1 MEKQIHKEWTE
12 EELNNLPELYK
23 TNSIRQIAL
32 LLNRTYDGV
41 SAKINRLKLKKIRL
55 SKPKPIL
62 KELLINQGKDW
73 TIEDELILKQKYESK
88 SNRELSEILKRDKGS
103 LMKKANSM
111 GLYKSNK
118 KRSEVAKKWTQEEDN
133 KLKEVYNLMTNA
145 NIAELFNAS
154 LTSVEHRAAKFGLRK
169 TKEYISKV
177 HTGVKRTTGRNL
189 TFEFV
194 KEIASKYKSKAE
206 FQTKDCSAYNI
217 ALRRGWLDKI
227 CSHMLSLRYG
237 SLPQL
242 VLRDFIKQ
250 LFKLDNSGVLY
261 STRKVIK
268 PLELDVWV
276 PIYKL
281 AFEYDGAFWH
291 KEENNKIELCDKIGV
306 KLIVI
311 KETKQRNEI
320 HIKKQLIEKL
330 NVINKQTG
338 LLITPEQINVLV
350 VSSECYDMVLNK
362 DDIHKICQTYMV
374 LNDFKIEQSNLYDK
388 ICKRGLV
395 KEFTGHMKR
404 RFDRNKW
411 NVETVTN
418 TVNKYVTL
426 KDFREK
432 EENCYN
438 YILNHDELRPLLE
451 CLEKTKVSNSFWA
464 DDKNIINVVEKYT
477 ILRDFKEN
485 ESACYSYI
493 IKHPEKKH
501 LISHLEK
508 NIHKVSFWINPENI
522 INAVSEYTTLK
533 EFMEN
538 EPSCYKYINEHPENK
553 HFIEHLQRK
562 QLPDGYWGNIDNMT
576 GAINGYVTLKDFAAN
591 ESACYSYMLK
601 HKEYMPLISHLEK
614 GQLPSGFWKNPEN
627 VIKVVSQYTTL
638 KDFRENEPGCYSSVI
653 KNKDNLSL
661 IARLKKFGVDNDYW
675 SDPKNIIEAARNH
688 ITLND
693 FRKQYPTA
701 YGYIMKNKELLQFI
715 EHLEKEK
722 VPNGYW
728 SNPEN
733 IKKVVNKYEW
743 LSDFRANEKACVSY
757 IYKHQEMLPLIAH
770 LKKYKKQSPKDLT
783 LGT

>member
-12 EELNNLPELYK
+12 GELNNLPELYK

-261 STRKVIK
+261 STRKEI
-268 PLELDVWV
+268 
-276 PIYKL
+276 
-281 AFEYDGAFWH
+281 
-291 KEENNKIELCDKIGV
+291 
-306 KLIVI
+306 
-311 KETKQRNEI
+311 KQRNEI

-464 DDKNIINVVEKYT
+464 DDKNIIN
-477 ILRDFKEN
+477 
-485 ESACYSYI
+485 
-493 IKHPEKKH
+493 
-501 LISHLEK
+501 
-508 NIHKVSFWINPENI
+508 
-522 INAVSEYTTLK
+522 
-533 EFMEN
+533 
-538 EPSCYKYINEHPENK
+538 
-553 HFIEHLQRK
+553 
-562 QLPDGYWGNIDNMT
+562 
-576 GAINGYVTLKDFAAN
+576 
-591 ESACYSYMLK
+591 
-601 HKEYMPLISHLEK
+601 
-614 GQLPSGFWKNPEN
+614 
-627 VIKVVSQYTTL
+627 
-638 KDFRENEPGCYSSVI
+638 
-653 KNKDNLSL
+653 
-661 IARLKKFGVDNDYW
+661 
-675 SDPKNIIEAARNH
+675 
-688 ITLND
+688 
-693 FRKQYPTA
+693 
-701 YGYIMKNKELLQFI
+701 
-715 EHLEKEK
+715 
-722 VPNGYW
+722 
-728 SNPEN
+728 
-733 IKKVVNKYEW
+733 
-743 LSDFRANEKACVSY
+743 
-757 IYKHQEMLPLIAH
+757 
-770 LKKYKKQSPKDLT
+770 
-783 LGT
+783 

>member
-12 EELNNLPELYK
+12 GELNNLPELYK

-281 AFEYDGAFWH
+281 AFEYDGIHGTLAIPRRPGILHPAYFVFPHVAFVDQLPNLALAQIV
-291 KEENNKIELCDKIGV
+291 EALVDGDFVDPGDQRAAEIEALDGQVDLRKYLLC
-306 KLIVI
+306 
-311 KETKQRNEI
+311 
-320 HIKKQLIEKL
+320 
-330 NVINKQTG
+330 NVFHVVALAHDTVDDREH
-338 LLITPEQINVLV
+338 LALV
-350 VSSECYDMVLNK
+350 AL
-362 DDIHKICQTYMV
+362 H
-374 LNDFKIEQSNLYDK
+374 NLA
-388 ICKRGLV
+388 
-395 KEFTGHMKR
+395 KR
-404 RFDRNKW
+404 R
-411 NVETVTN
+411 
-418 TVNKYVTL
+418 
-426 KDFREK
+426 
-432 EENCYN
+432 
-438 YILNHDELRPLLE
+438 
-451 CLEKTKVSNSFWA
+451 
-464 DDKNIINVVEKYT
+464 
-477 ILRDFKEN
+477 
-485 ESACYSYI
+485 
-493 IKHPEKKH
+493 
-501 LISHLEK
+501 
-508 NIHKVSFWINPENI
+508 
-522 INAVSEYTTLK
+522 
-533 EFMEN
+533 
-538 EPSCYKYINEHPENK
+538 
-553 HFIEHLQRK
+553 
-562 QLPDGYWGNIDNMT
+562 
-576 GAINGYVTLKDFAAN
+576 
-591 ESACYSYMLK
+591 
-601 HKEYMPLISHLEK
+601 
-614 GQLPSGFWKNPEN
+614 
-627 VIKVVSQYTTL
+627 
-638 KDFRENEPGCYSSVI
+638 
-653 KNKDNLSL
+653 L
-661 IARLKKFGVDNDYW
+661 IAGLR
-675 SDPKNIIEAARNH
+675 
-688 ITLND
+688 TL
-693 FRKQYPTA
+693 
-701 YGYIMKNKELLQFI
+701 
-715 EHLEKEK
+715 H
-722 VPNGYW
+722 
-728 SNPEN
+728 
-733 IKKVVNKYEW
+733 
-743 LSDFRANEKACVSY
+743 
-757 IYKHQEMLPLIAH
+757 
-770 LKKYKKQSPKDLT
+770 
-783 LGT
+783 